1 LKNLFPRS
9 SHYDPD
15 WVQRNSMGENVLYN
29 LESLTEVIS
38 LKRGMRVLDLACGKA
53 VSSVFLAKEFGVEV
67 WAVDSAVPPTENL
80 ERIREQDCEK
90 SVFPLKADARELPF
104 ADEYFDAVICIDSYM
119 YFGTDD
125 KYLAY
130 ISRFL
135 KEDGIL
141 GIVDV
146 SFTREIESFKDI
158 PKFLKQDYSNYWYFV
173 HSPEWWRRFWEKTG
187 LIEVE
192 RAEIL
197 PQNEFLKSEYVK
209 YYENSDEREP
219 FAEALK
225 ADKENFINMFRLVGR
240 RTRKDAY
247 LQDYKEE
254 F

>member
-1 LKNLFPRS
+1 MNQLFPRS
-9 SHYDPD
+9 SYYDPN
-15 WVQRNSMGENVLYN
+15 WIRSNSMGENVLYN
-29 LESLTEVIS
+29 LESLTDVLE
-38 LKRGMRVLDLACGKA
+38 LKPGMRVLDLACGKA
-53 VSSVFLAKEFGVEV
+53 VSSVFLAKEFGVDV
-67 WAVDSAVPPTENL
+67 WAVDNAVPPTENL
-80 ERIREQDCEK
+80 ERVLEQNCEK
-90 SVFPLKADARELPF
+90 NVFPLKAEARELPF

-146 SFTREIESFKDI
+146 SFSREIKSFGDI
-158 PKFLKQDYSNYWYFV
+158 PEFLKEDYSSYWYFV
-173 HSPEWWRRFWEKTG
+173 HSPEWWRQFWEKTG

-209 YYENSDEREP
+209 YYESSDEKEP

-225 ADKENFINMFRLVGR
+225 NDTENFINMFRLVGR
-240 RTRKDAY
+240 RTRKEAF
-247 LQDYKEE
+247 LQDYKDE

>member
-1 LKNLFPRS
+1 
-9 SHYDPD
+9 
-15 WVQRNSMGENVLYN
+15 MGENVLYN
-29 LESLTEVIS
+29 LESLTDVIA
-38 LKRGMRVLDLACGKA
+38 LKPGMRVLDLACGKA

-67 WAVDSAVPPTENL
+67 WAVDNAVPPTENL

-146 SFTREIESFKDI
+146 SFSREIESFGDI
-158 PKFLKQDYSNYWYFV
+158 PEFLKGDYSSYWYFV
-173 HSPEWWRRFWEKTG
+173 HSSEWWQQFWEKTG

-209 YYENSDEREP
+209 YYESADEKEP

-225 ADKENFINMFRLVGR
+225 ADKENFINMFRLVGK
-240 RTRKDAY
+240 RTRKEAF

>member
-1 LKNLFPRS
+1 MSKLFPRS
-9 SHYDPD
+9 SHYDRD
-15 WVQRNSMGENVLYN
+15 WIRSNSMGENVLYN
-29 LESLTEVIS
+29 LESLTDVIE
-38 LKRGMRVLDLACGKA
+38 LNPGMRVLDLACGKA
-53 VSSVFLAKEFGVEV
+53 VSSVFLAKEFGVDV
-67 WAVDSAVPPTENL
+67 WAVDNAVPPTENL
-80 ERIREQDCEK
+80 ERIREQNCEK

-125 KYLAY
+125 KYLAN

-146 SFTREIESFKDI
+146 SFSREIESFGDI
-158 PKFLKQDYSNYWYFV
+158 PKFLKGDYSNYWYFV
-173 HSPEWWRRFWEKTG
+173 HSPEWWQQFWEKTG

-209 YYENSDEREP
+209 YYESADEKEP

-225 ADKENFINMFRLVGR
+225 ADTENFINMFRLVGK
-240 RTRKDAY
+240 RTRKEAF
-247 LQDYKEE
+247 LQDYKEK

>member
-1 LKNLFPRS
+1 VKKLFPRS
-9 SHYDPD
+9 SQYDPD

-29 LESLTEVIS
+29 LESLTDVIE
-38 LKRGMRVLDLACGKA
+38 LKPGMRVLDLACGKA
-53 VSSVFLAKEFGVEV
+53 ISSVFLAKEFGVEV
-67 WAVDSAVPPTENL
+67 WAVDNAVPPTENL
-80 ERIREQDCEK
+80 DRIREQGCEK
-90 SVFPLKADARELPF
+90 HVFPLRADARELPF

-135 KEDGIL
+135 KEGGIL

-146 SFTREIESFKDI
+146 SFSREIESFGDI

-173 HSPEWWRRFWEKTG
+173 HSPQWWRRFWEKTG

-197 PQNEFLKSEYVK
+197 PQNEFLKAEYVK
-209 YYENSDEREP
+209 YYESADEKEP

-225 ADKENFINMFRLVGR
+225 NDTDNFINMFRLVGK
-240 RTRKDAY
+240 RTRKEAF